1 MPELIINDTNYL
13 QHHTFEDRS
22 RGLIPRKPSD
32 KMEYGEA
39 ADFDLIPRAE
49 WPDRIADME
58 REKSRL
64 TDICKSD
71 DIPCLDQNGTNYC
84 HANSPA
90 LAIMILRAVQGQPF
104 VHLSPGSIGGP
115 VTGFRNAGAWIGDD
129 LDHIVK
135 HGCAS
140 IDYVPANQVTR
151 DGWKEG
157 AEENALQHRVNEWW
171 DLPRRSFDHMMTL
184 LFLRIPVCTGHNWW
198 RHAVTALDPV
208 MVGRNKFGARFRNS
222 WGPRYGDNGFFIME
236 EGKGTP
242 DEHYA
247 PRSIVAAD

>member
-1 MPELIINDTNYL
+1 MPELIINDGNYL

-22 RGLIPRKPSD
+22 RGLIPRQ
-32 KMEYGEA
+32 EGQELVYGERPT
-39 ADFDLIPRAE
+39 FPLIPREE
-49 WPDRIADME
+49 WPDLISTME
-58 REKSRL
+58 RDKSRL
-64 TDICKSD
+64 SD
-71 DIPCLDQNGTNYC
+71 VCREHNIPCFDQNGTNYC

-90 LAIMILRAVQGQPF
+90 LAIMILRAAQGQPY

-129 LDHIVK
+129 LDHIVE

-140 IDYVPANQVTR
+140 VDYVPANQVSR
-151 DGWKEG
+151 DGWAPG
-157 AEENALQHRVNEWW
+157 AEENSLQHRVNEWW

-184 LFLRIPVCTGHNWW
+184 LFLRVPVCTGHNWW

-208 MVGRNKFGARFRNS
+208 MIRPGKFGARFRNS
-222 WGPRYGDNGFFIME
+222 WGPGYGDDGFFVME